1 MGHTPLPWLRGL
13 GLVVPGDVDLGP
25 DGLHIAMLCGHA
37 RSTHLLGLWLV
48 CAAGGGPAELGVIAR
63 SRDDLRRVILSEGAP
78 LVAPSADRR
87 RATASLPGP
96 LAAVLVQTLRE
107 ASLDSLRERP
117 IEGNDGFSLTLAF
130 RDGASPMRSV
140 DSWRPRGHHLDI
152 LSVLATSCSWRF
164 EAQWNFEAFRA
175 VRDEL
180 EAADAER
187 RGPPPSGA
195 RASGPIV
202 VRREEDATG
211 AGWTVTLT
219 EQEHA
224 SVVRGG
230 QRWEATLPSG
240 THARAAYAIDPARV
254 RALGNRV
261 GYGTIALSLEIDGR
275 TLPIKCPEN
284 KAEPDWAGLPPAV
297 RGDVVRAH
305 ALARALEAREGDD
318 GAALARWFGGLPD
331 APPPIRTEGLLARFR
346 MDDGRVSLPPS
357 RWFSLFETGVLQRFD
372 ASDVAVRGRPV
383 APFEVSE
390 EATKDVRIA
399 LERCRSLSSADLEKA
414 LAYDDDDRNVRLSV
428 QVPAADGL
436 LSRSFAWSYGPMAP
450 RLEGADREAL
460 DRVYALYQAL
470 LKVRQLADVS

>member
-1 MGHTPLPWLRGL
+1 MGHTPVLWLRGL
-13 GLVVPGDVDLGP
+13 GLNVPGDVDLGP
-25 DGLHIAMLCGHA
+25 EGLHIAMLCGHA

-48 CAAGGGPAELGVIAR
+48 CPAPGGPAELGVVAR
-63 SRDDLRRVILSEGAP
+63 SRDDLRNAILSEGSP
-78 LVAPSADRR
+78 LVAPAADRR
-87 RATASLPGP
+87 RATASLPAP
-96 LAAVLVQTLRE
+96 VAAVLVRTLRE

-130 RDGASPMRSV
+130 RDGASPMRSI
-140 DSWRPRGHHLDI
+140 DAWRPRGHHLDI
-152 LSVLATSCSWRF
+152 LSVLGTSCAQL
-164 EAQWNFEAFRA
+164 EAQWNMEAFRA

-187 RGPPPSGA
+187 RGPPPSGV

-219 EQEHA
+219 EDEHA
-224 SVVRGG
+224 TVVRGG

-240 THARAAYAIDPARV
+240 THTRVAYAIDPARV

-261 GYGTIALSLEIDGR
+261 GYGAVALSLEIDGR

-284 KAEPDWAGLPPAV
+284 KVEPDWAGLPPAV

-305 ALARALEAREGDD
+305 ALARALEAREDDD
-318 GAALARWFGGLPD
+318 GEALVRWFGGLPD
-331 APPPIRTEGLLARFR
+331 APPPIRTEGLVARFR

-372 ASDVAVRGRPV
+372 ASDMAIRGRPV
-383 APFEVSE
+383 RPFEVSE
-390 EATKDVRIA
+390 EQLKAVRIA
-399 LERCRSLSSADLEKA
+399 IERCSSLSSADLEKA

-436 LSRSFAWSYGPMAP
+436 LSRYFAWSYGPAAP

-470 LKVRQLADVS
+470 LKVRQLADIT